1 MFMYNPPNQF
11 CLKDKSAFD
20 LATTGLF
27 NVEAIVMSSFRT
39 ALSKIIIPVPPKQK
53 AGQHAYP
60 KRIQMIKDLLEDKGE
75 DKDGDAGGDTDG
87 GRFLPLVMTSVM
99 QLLEMQ
105 RDVSRLSGRHVHV
118 DAVLASSAH
127 GSLRQSLIKA
137 LSDMVVK
144 ALAFVCRYTSN
155 DT

>member
-1 MFMYNPPNQF
+1 
-11 CLKDKSAFD
+11 
-20 LATTGLF
+20 
-27 NVEAIVMSSFRT
+27 MSSFRT

-60 KRIQMIKDLLEDKGE
+60 KRIQMLKDLLEDKGE
-75 DKDGDAGGDTDG
+75 DKVGDKVGNTGGGKGEDKGEDG
-87 GRFLPLVMTSVM
+87 GQFLPLVMTSVM

-144 ALAFVCRYTSN
+144 ALAFVCRYACVERQN
-155 DT
+155 E

>member
-1 MFMYNPPNQF
+1 
-11 CLKDKSAFD
+11 
-20 LATTGLF
+20 
-27 NVEAIVMSSFRT
+27 MSSFRT

-60 KRIQMIKDLLEDKGE
+60 KRIQMLKDLLEDKGE
-75 DKDGDAGGDTDG
+75 DLVGDKVGNTGGGKGEDKGEDG
-87 GRFLPLVMTSVM
+87 GQFLPLVMTSVM

-144 ALAFVCRYTSN
+144 ALAFVCRYAYVERQN
-155 DT
+155 E

>member
-1 MFMYNPPNQF
+1 
-11 CLKDKSAFD
+11 
-20 LATTGLF
+20 
-27 NVEAIVMSSFRT
+27 MSSFRT

-60 KRIQMIKDLLEDKGE
+60 KRIQMLKDLLEDKGE
-75 DKDGDAGGDTDG
+75 DKGEDKVGDTGGNTGGGKGEDG
-87 GRFLPLVMTSVM
+87 GQFLPLVMTSVM

-144 ALAFVCRYTSN
+144 ALAFVCRYAYVERQN
-155 DT
+155 E

>member
-1 MFMYNPPNQF
+1 
-11 CLKDKSAFD
+11 
-20 LATTGLF
+20 
-27 NVEAIVMSSFRT
+27 MSSFRT

-60 KRIQMIKDLLEDKGE
+60 KRIQMLKDLFEDKGE
-75 DKDGDAGGDTDG
+75 DKVGDKVGNTGGGKGEDKGEDG
-87 GRFLPLVMTSVM
+87 GQFLPLVMTSVM

-144 ALAFVCRYTSN
+144 ALAFVCRYVERPN
-155 DT
+155 E

>member
-1 MFMYNPPNQF
+1 
-11 CLKDKSAFD
+11 
-20 LATTGLF
+20 
-27 NVEAIVMSSFRT
+27 MSSFRT

-75 DKDGDAGGDTDG
+75 DKDGDTDG

>member
-1 MFMYNPPNQF
+1 
-11 CLKDKSAFD
+11 
-20 LATTGLF
+20 
-27 NVEAIVMSSFRT
+27 MSSFRT

-60 KRIQMIKDLLEDKGE
+60 KRIQMLKDLLEDKGE
-75 DKDGDAGGDTDG
+75 DKVGDKVGNTGGGKGEDKGEDG
-87 GRFLPLVMTSVM
+87 GQFLPLVMTSVM

-144 ALAFVCRYTSN
+144 ALAFVCRYAYVERQN
-155 DT
+155 E

>member
-1 MFMYNPPNQF
+1 
-11 CLKDKSAFD
+11 
-20 LATTGLF
+20 
-27 NVEAIVMSSFRT
+27 MSSFRT

-60 KRIQMIKDLLEDKGE
+60 KRIQMLKDLLEDKGE
-75 DKDGDAGGDTDG
+75 DKVGDKVGDTGGNTGGGKGEDG
-87 GRFLPLVMTSVM
+87 GQFLPLVMTSVM

-144 ALAFVCRYTSN
+144 ALAFVCRYAYVERQN
-155 DT
+155 E

>member
-1 MFMYNPPNQF
+1 
-11 CLKDKSAFD
+11 
-20 LATTGLF
+20 
-27 NVEAIVMSSFRT
+27 MSSFRT

-60 KRIQMIKDLLEDKGE
+60 KRIQMLKDLLEDKGE
-75 DKDGDAGGDTDG
+75 DKVGDKVGNTGGGKGEDKGEDG
-87 GRFLPLVMTSVM
+87 GQFLPLVMTSVM

-144 ALAFVCRYTSN
+144 ALAFVCRYVERQN
-155 DT
+155 E